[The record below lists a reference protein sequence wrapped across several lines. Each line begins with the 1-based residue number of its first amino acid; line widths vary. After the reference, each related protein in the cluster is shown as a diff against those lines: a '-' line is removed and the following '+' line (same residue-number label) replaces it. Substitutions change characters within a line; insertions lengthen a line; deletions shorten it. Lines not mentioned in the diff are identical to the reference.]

1 MYLVVGLGNPGK
13 QYEATRHNMGFDTI
27 DVLVERHK
35 IPQGGVKFNAM
46 YGKGI
51 IGGEKAI
58 LMKPLSYMNLSG
70 GPIQEMS
77 GYFKIDPETEL
88 IVIYD
93 DIDLEPGQLRIRKKG
108 SAGGHNGIK
117 DIIRRLGTE
126 KFIRIRVGVGA
137 KPKDWDLADFVLGH
151 FSDSDRELVDEGIN
165 DAAEAVEM
173 ILSEGVDAAM
183 NKYNRKKP
191 GKSIHQMDLLG
202 LHASGNIKNSAVCAT
217 ALFYF
222 LKLCKTLQRMQKCF
236 HTNLNS

>member
-1 MYLVVGLGNPGK
+1 MYLIAGLGNPGK

-27 DVLVERHK
+27 DCLVETYNV
-35 IPQGGVKFNAM
+35 PQGGVKFNAM

-77 GYFKIDPETEL
+77 SYFKIDPETEL

-137 KPKDWDLADFVLGH
+137 KPKGWDLADFVLGH
-151 FSDSDRELVDEGIN
+151 FSDSDRKLVDEGIN
-165 DAAEAVEM
+165 DATEAVEM

-191 GKSIHQMDLLG
+191 
-202 LHASGNIKNSAVCAT
+202 KN
-217 ALFYF
+217 
-222 LKLCKTLQRMQKCF
+222 
-236 HTNLNS
+236 

>member
-46 YGKGI
+46 YGSGF
-51 IGGEKAI
+51 IGGEKVI
-58 LMKPLSYMNLSG
+58 FMKPLSFMNLSG
-70 GPIQEMS
+70 GPVQEMAA
-77 GYFKIDPETEL
+77 YFKIDPESEL
-88 IVIYD
+88 IVVYD
-93 DIDLEPGQLRIRKKG
+93 DISLAPGQIRIRKKG

-117 DIIRRLGTE
+117 NIIANLGTDHFMRV
-126 KFIRIRVGVGA
+126 KVGVGA
-137 KPKDWDLADFVLGH
+137 KPKGWDLADHVLGR
-151 FSDSDRELVDEGIN
+151 FSADDRKLVDEGIN

-191 GKSIHQMDLLG
+191 
-202 LHASGNIKNSAVCAT
+202 KN
-217 ALFYF
+217 
-222 LKLCKTLQRMQKCF
+222 
-236 HTNLNS
+236 

>member
-1 MYLVVGLGNPGK
+1 MYLIAGLGNPGK

-27 DVLVERHK
+27 DCLVEKHN

-46 YGKGI
+46 YGKSI

-151 FSDSDRELVDEGIN
+151 FSDSDRKLVDEGIN

-191 GKSIHQMDLLG
+191 KNGGLYGSIF
-202 LHASGNIKNSAVCAT
+202 ASSAGSCRVWGNKKALWRKLRNS
-217 ALFYF
+217 
-222 LKLCKTLQRMQKCF
+222 
-236 HTNLNS
+236 

>member
-1 MYLVVGLGNPGK
+1 MYLIVGLGNPGR
-13 QYEATRHNMGFDTI
+13 QYEATRHNMGFDVI
-27 DVLVERHK
+27 DKLVEEYQV
-35 IPQGGVKFNAM
+35 PQAGVKFNAM
-46 YGKGI
+46 YGKRR
-51 IGGEKAI
+51 IGGQPVN

-70 GPIQEMS
+70 GPIREMAN
-77 GYFKIDPETEL
+77 YFKIDPETEL

-151 FSDSDRELVDEGIN
+151 FSDSDRKLVDEGIN

-191 GKSIHQMDLLG
+191 
-202 LHASGNIKNSAVCAT
+202 KN
-217 ALFYF
+217 
-222 LKLCKTLQRMQKCF
+222 
-236 HTNLNS
+236 

>member
-1 MYLVVGLGNPGK
+1 MYLIAGLGNPGK
-13 QYEATRHNMGFDTI
+13 QYEATRHNMGFDTV
-27 DVLVERHK
+27 DCLVETHNV
-35 IPQGGVKFNAM
+35 PQGGVKFNAM

-77 GYFKIDPETEL
+77 SYFKINPETEL

-137 KPKDWDLADFVLGH
+137 KPNDWDLADFVLGQ
-151 FSDSDRELVDEGIN
+151 FSDSDRKLVDEGIR
-165 DAAEAVEM
+165 DAAEAVEL

-191 GKSIHQMDLLG
+191 
-202 LHASGNIKNSAVCAT
+202 KN
-217 ALFYF
+217 
-222 LKLCKTLQRMQKCF
+222 
-236 HTNLNS
+236 

>member
-1 MYLVVGLGNPGK
+1 
-13 QYEATRHNMGFDTI
+13 
-27 DVLVERHK
+27 
-35 IPQGGVKFNAM
+35 M
-46 YGKGI
+46 YGKSI

-77 GYFKIDPETEL
+77 SYFKIDPETEL

-137 KPKDWDLADFVLGH
+137 KPKDWDLADFVLGS
-151 FSDSDRELVDEGIN
+151 FFGQRPQALWTRELMM
-165 DAAEAVEM
+165 AAEAVEM

-183 NKYNRKKP
+183 E
-191 GKSIHQMDLLG
+191 
-202 LHASGNIKNSAVCAT
+202 
-217 ALFYF
+217 
-222 LKLCKTLQRMQKCF
+222 
-236 HTNLNS
+236 

>member
-1 MYLVVGLGNPGK
+1 MYLIAGLGNPGK

-27 DVLVERHK
+27 DCLVETHNV
-35 IPQGGVKFNAM
+35 PQGGVKFNAM

-77 GYFKIDPETEL
+77 SYFKIDPETEL

-137 KPKDWDLADFVLGH
+137 KPKGWDLADFVLGH
-151 FSDSDRELVDEGIN
+151 FSDSDRKLVDEGIR

-191 GKSIHQMDLLG
+191 
-202 LHASGNIKNSAVCAT
+202 KN
-217 ALFYF
+217 
-222 LKLCKTLQRMQKCF
+222 
-236 HTNLNS
+236 

>member
-1 MYLVVGLGNPGK
+1 MYLIAGLGNPGK

-27 DVLVERHK
+27 DCLVEKHN

-46 YGKGI
+46 YGKSI

-77 GYFKIDPETEL
+77 SYFKIDPETEL

-117 DIIRRLGTE
+117 DIIRRL
-126 KFIRIRVGVGA
+126 RSLSVS
-137 KPKDWDLADFVLGH
+137 VLVLVRNRKTGIWQILCWVI
-151 FSDSDRELVDEGIN
+151 FRTATASLWTREL
-165 DAAEAVEM
+165 M
-173 ILSEGVDAAM
+173 M
-183 NKYNRKKP
+183 R
-191 GKSIHQMDLLG
+191 
-202 LHASGNIKNSAVCAT
+202 
-217 ALFYF
+217 
-222 LKLCKTLQRMQKCF
+222 QRP
-236 HTNLNS
+236 

>member
-1 MYLVVGLGNPGK
+1 MKLIVGLGNIGK
-13 QYEATRHNMGFDTI
+13 EYEGTRHNIGFMVADELAKRWGITI
-27 DVLVERHK
+27 WKNERSAMCAEHR
-35 IPQGGVKFNAM
+35 IP
-46 YGKGI
+46 
-51 IGGEKAI
+51 EKVFLI
-58 LMKPLSYMNLSG
+58 KPTTYMNLSG

-151 FSDSDRELVDEGIN
+151 FSDSDRKLVDEGIN

-191 GKSIHQMDLLG
+191 
-202 LHASGNIKNSAVCAT
+202 KN
-217 ALFYF
+217 
-222 LKLCKTLQRMQKCF
+222 
-236 HTNLNS
+236 

>member
-1 MYLVVGLGNPGK
+1 MGVSVHGVHMDRHCSTAGIFLRKRINFEIKKEENRYMYLIVGLGNPGREYDK
-13 QYEATRHNMGFDTI
+13 TRHNAGFDTL
-27 DVLVERHK
+27 DVLADMLNTSAEEK
-35 IPQGGVKFNAM
+35 KFKGL
-46 YGKGI
+46 YGRGL
-51 IGGEKAI
+51 IGGEKVI
-58 LMKPLSYMNLSG
+58 LLKPQTFMNLSG

-151 FSDSDRELVDEGIN
+151 FSDSDRKLVDEGIN

-191 GKSIHQMDLLG
+191 
-202 LHASGNIKNSAVCAT
+202 KN
-217 ALFYF
+217 
-222 LKLCKTLQRMQKCF
+222 
-236 HTNLNS
+236 

>member
-1 MYLVVGLGNPGK
+1 MYLIAGLGNPGK

-27 DVLVERHK
+27 DCLVEEHNV
-35 IPQGGVKFNAM
+35 PQGGVKFNAM

-77 GYFKIDPETEL
+77 SYFKIDPETEL

-93 DIDLEPGQLRIRKKG
+93 DIDLEPGQLRVRKQG

-137 KPKDWDLADFVLGH
+137 KPKGWDLADFVLGH
-151 FSDSDRELVDEGIN
+151 LSDSDRKLVDEGIR
-165 DAAEAVEM
+165 DAADAVEL

-191 GKSIHQMDLLG
+191 
-202 LHASGNIKNSAVCAT
+202 
-217 ALFYF
+217 
-222 LKLCKTLQRMQKCF
+222 KTL
-236 HTNLNS
+236 